1 MSPDEEYL
9 DDLLNSLVEGEEGDG
24 FLPEDEGAAEDLEFG
39 EGMLPEDLEFA
50 AEDFNMEDLPAED
63 IDVGDFVSEDLGA
76 DDFALDDYLMV
87 WNRIIL
93 HWKILGLRI
102 WNPVILYPKI

>member
-63 IDVGDFVSEDLGA
+63 IDVGDFVSEDLG
-76 DDFALDDYLMV
+76 DRKSTRL
-87 WNRIIL
+87 NSS
-93 HWKILGLRI
+93 H
-102 WNPVILYPKI
+102 